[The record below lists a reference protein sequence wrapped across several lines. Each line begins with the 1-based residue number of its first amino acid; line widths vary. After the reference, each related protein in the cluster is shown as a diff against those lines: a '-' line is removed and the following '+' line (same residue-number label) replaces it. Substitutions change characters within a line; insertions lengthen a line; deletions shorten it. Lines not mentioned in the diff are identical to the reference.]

1 MVDLVELAGKKLL
14 NHQKRLMLFL
24 GILCNFVQPSK
35 THGHV
40 CPSPTTMGKRSPCRG
55 RECRNY
61 SSGIET
67 MAGTGSASGGMGCR
81 GTSRPTRAPGGGR
94 GLWRGASRDTGQ
106 LTDLQ
111 VSRWPV
117 HHSPTLWL
125 VPALTGKL
133 WTFVGV
139 GVNTIVWSYVTNMK
153 HAVLVV

>member
-14 NHQKRLMLFL
+14 NHQKRFMLFL

-40 CPSPTTMGKRSPCRG
+40 CPSPTRMGKRSPSRG

-61 SSGIET
+61 SSGLET

-94 GLWRGASRDTGQ
+94 GL
-106 LTDLQ
+106 
-111 VSRWPV
+111 
-117 HHSPTLWL
+117 
-125 VPALTGKL
+125 
-133 WTFVGV
+133 
-139 GVNTIVWSYVTNMK
+139 
-153 HAVLVV
+153 